1 MTRRQTLLLCAAG
14 CIAAGCTVG
23 PNYTRPDLAL
33 PPVYRAA
40 DAAPAAAG
48 TETFGTIQWW
58 SVFPDPDLQAL
69 VRTALAQNYDLRVAA
84 QRILQAQSQV
94 TVAGSLPYPTVNGSI
109 SGPYVGYSGSD
120 LPAGVADHAFQP
132 QAVIGAAWE
141 IDFWGKFR
149 RNSESAWAELL
160 AAEDARYAVMATLV
174 SDVGQAYLTLRA
186 LDLTLEISRRT
197 VESRAHSV
205 DLVQARLDGGVAG
218 ILDLRQAETLYYGA
232 TKTIPD
238 IQRQIE
244 ESENY
249 INILLGQNP
258 GPIKRGRP
266 LEQQIAA
273 PALPAGLPL
282 DLLTRRPDIR
292 QAEQQLVSA
301 NAQIGVA
308 KAALY
313 PQVTIS
319 GFGGAGNA
327 TVNGANFGPFWILN
341 VLPEISVPIFNMGRL
356 QANVDYNEAQAQA
369 AALRY
374 QQTLRQALR
383 EVSDALI
390 GIRKRQE
397 YRQQQELLVNAL
409 SDASQVANMRYEGG
423 VSSYLE
429 VLDTER
435 QLFDAENLLV
445 QAKRDES
452 ISVIQLYKALG
463 GGWQADPPATAAT
476 ASTAQHLAGAAPVA
490 TP

>member
-1 MTRRQTLLLCAAG
+1 MNGRQTLLLCAVG
-14 CIAAGCTVG
+14 FVAAACTTG
-23 PNYTRPDLAL
+23 PDYKRPELSL
-33 PPVYRAA
+33 PPAYRGTEAAPPAA
-40 DAAPAAAG
+40 DA
-48 TETFGTIQWW
+48 ETFGAIQWW

-69 VRTALAQNYDLRVAA
+69 IRAALAQNYDLRVAV
-84 QRILQAQSQV
+84 QRILQAQSLV

-109 SGPYVGYSGSD
+109 SAPYAAYSGSD
-120 LPAGVADHAFQP
+120 LPTGVADHSFQP
-132 QAVIGAAWE
+132 QAVLGAAWE

-149 RNSESAWAELL
+149 RNSESAWADLL
-160 AAEDARYAVMATLV
+160 AAQDARYAVMATLV
-174 SDVGQAYLTLRA
+174 SEVGQAYLTLRA
-186 LDLTLEISRRT
+186 LDLTLEISKRT
-197 VESRAHSV
+197 AESRAHSV

-218 ILDLRQAETLYYGA
+218 LLDLRQAETLYYGA

-249 INILLGQNP
+249 INVLLGQNP

-273 PALPAGLPL
+273 PTLPAGLPL

-327 TVNGANFGPFWILN
+327 TVNGASFGPFWILN

-383 EVSDALI
+383 EVSDALV

-397 YRQQQELLVNAL
+397 YRQQQELLVKTL
-409 SDASQVANMRYEGG
+409 EDASQVASMRYEGG

-445 QAKRDES
+445 AAKRDES

-463 GGWQADPPATAAT
+463 GGWQADPPATAA
-476 ASTAQHLAGAAPVA
+476 AQLRVAGAAAVA